1 MTRPTLLL
9 LRALAVAA
17 IGAVSW
23 KLLHVDE
30 RGAIGAALACVE
42 LGALVAALAWP
53 GRPTAVAALAL
64 PAAIAITTQEVLLQG
79 AWTMWGVTMIGL
91 ANPARGVRA
100 RRRSRAGRA
109 AAADFPP
116 ACAGRPAVSVA

>member
-1 MTRPTLLL
+1 VTRPTLLL

-53 GRPTAVAALAL
+53 GRLTAVAALAL
-64 PAAIAITTQEVLLQG
+64 PAAIAITTQEVLLQV
-79 AWTMWGVTMIGL
+79 AWTMWAVTMIGL
-91 ANPARGVRA
+91 ANLARGVRA
-100 RRRSRAGRA
+100 PADLPAARATRA
-109 AAADFPP
+109 P
-116 ACAGRPAVSVA
+116 